1 MQRQRDGLVP
11 IGDALSGMGGPVK
24 AIQPLAPGAAP
35 FHPCRSGEPA
45 CQRQR
50 SGRRSR
56 LHGAN
61 DGALL
66 VAPHQPR
73 QPNSVHPSERPLHA
87 LHDGGRREQTPLR
100 QSTPPLAGVA
110 FDRSGADP
118 KPCADPGFFAFRVH
132 AKARHGG
139 MTAEARAGIGPG
151 CVTRCGGSLTLMSS
165 WSMRTSTGRLA

>member
-1 MQRQRDGLVP
+1 MEKLFAGDGEVKV
-11 IGDALSGMGGPVK
+11 DADVIDLETRLSVIQALIPLGLEAVTDVLQQEVEQLAGG
-24 AIQPLAPGAAP
+24 
-35 FHPCRSGEPA
+35 
-45 CQRQR
+45 
-50 SGRRSR
+50 R

-87 LHDGGRREQTPLR
+87 LHDSGRREQTPLR

-132 AKARHGG
+132 VKARHG
-139 MTAEARAGIGPG
+139 R
-151 CVTRCGGSLTLMSS
+151 
-165 WSMRTSTGRLA
+165 